1 MDIFRELDILH
12 LIDTD
17 GCLWVVMFNS
27 MTVNE
32 KYMNVYA
39 SCCYYDP
46 LYDKYCPEKPFFSSA
61 FMEDEQKCKL
71 IKTNAWFETDDIADV
86 RLATE
91 NEQKVLRNAIQERFS
106 FYLDNKSFEDII
118 QENK

>member
-1 MDIFRELDILH
+1 MGIFRELDILH
-12 LIDTD
+12 LIDTE

-27 MTVNE
+27 MSGD

-46 LYDKYCPEKPFFSSA
+46 LYEKYCPEKPLFSSA

-71 IKTNAWFETDDIADV
+71 IKTNAWFEMEDIADV

-91 NEQKVLRNAIQERFS
+91 DEQKVLRNAIQERFS

-118 QENK
+118 QEYK